1 MNIFYDVSSEN
12 WCHNQENIQLYAGAS
27 NEEIPFKE
35 DHQQQKLV
43 PITLFPGNRVL
54 IVGILTSLD
63 QKKESGIGG
72 NLTLFQNLSLYL
84 SNHGILGYV
93 FTSES
98 LLSDCMKGFIFD
110 SETSSWEEVTV
121 PLPDIV
127 YNRIPKRGFEAS
139 PEFQQLITFF
149 KEHRIHLFNPCFL
162 DKYLM
167 YEALTEDG
175 SLARHLPSTIDLSE
189 PKQLSDFFHFHKH
202 IYLKPCKGSQGK
214 GIYTLLEKPDG
225 TLQFSSLKHIE
236 SYPDF
241 SAFWDTN
248 KAPLLKRGYLA
259 QRAVIPKKLNGHR
272 YDYRILVHYENG
284 FYKVTGK
291 GVRMSQTQEIT
302 THTPRGGKLFPYQHL
317 QTRKLNRKLSDI
329 AQRCGIILSRKF
341 GFLGEFSID
350 IGEDTSG
357 TLFIYEVNSKP
368 MQFDEEEIEANRLL
382 HLKNLFIEL
391 TFPNQ
396 IRK

>member
-1 MNIFYDVSSEN
+1 MNIFYDVQSES
-12 WCHNQENIQLYAGAS
+12 WSHNQESLQLFAGAA
-27 NEEIPFKE
+27 NETIPFKQ
-35 DHQQQKLV
+35 DQQNQLLI
-43 PITLFPGNRVL
+43 PITLFPKSRILV
-54 IVGILTSLD
+54 VGIVTCLD

-72 NLTLFQNLSLYL
+72 NLLLFQNLSLYL
-84 SNHGILGYV
+84 LNHGILAYV
-93 FTSES
+93 FTTES
-98 LLSDCMKGFIFD
+98 ILSHPLKGFIYS
-110 SETSSWEEVTV
+110 SETDTWNEVNV

-139 PEFQQLITFF
+139 QRFQELISYF
-149 KEHRIHLFNPCFL
+149 KEHRIHIFNPCFL

-167 YEALTEDG
+167 YEALMEDG
-175 SLARHLPSTIDLSE
+175 LLAPHLPSTIHLTDQHL
-189 PKQLSDFFHFHKH
+189 LVTFLTIHKH

-214 GIYTLLEKPDG
+214 GIYTLNEKSDG
-225 TLQFSSLKHIE
+225 TIQLNSLKQTQ

-241 SAFWDTN
+241 ASFWKNN
-248 KAPLLKRGYLA
+248 KTFLLKRSYLA
-259 QRAVIPKKLNGHR
+259 QRAVVPKKLNGHR

-302 THTPRGGKLFPYQHL
+302 THTPRGGMLFPYQHL
-317 QTRKLNRKLSDI
+317 QSRKLNKKVTDI

-357 TLFIYEVNSKP
+357 ALFIYEVNSKP